1 MGWGSFQ
8 WRPYVPVAQ
17 RKANAAKQAAKLGKG
32 RTLSP
37 VQPEG
42 RQIATTFWGKAWC
55 DNLESYSDFE
65 NRLPRGRTYIRN
77 GSVIDLQISQGR
89 VTSLV
94 SGSELYKIAIQIKPL
109 PKAQWEAIRKECAGG
124 IDSLLELLQGKLSAA
139 VMQVVTR
146 HGAGLFP
153 SPEEIDL
160 DCSCPDWA
168 EMCKHV
174 AATLYGVGTRLD
186 RQPDLLF
193 LLRGVDPAELV
204 SEVSAHEAVRQTT
217 PVEAAAFS
225 DTDLSEVFGIEV
237 GSVPPGAAPAPTPA
251 KAKAKRA
258 GVAPA
263 KQAKTPRKQPQAAR
277 KAPVKGRAAV
287 STPTA
292 AARPKRRSATRK
304 PAKA

>member
-1 MGWGSFQ
+1 MGWGSFR

-37 VQPEG
+37 VRPEG

-217 PVEAAAFS
+217 PVEAAAAFS

-237 GSVPPGAAPAPTPA
+237 GSVPPSPAPAPPA
-251 KAKAKRA
+251 QAAPVKA
-258 GVAPA
+258 
-263 KQAKTPRKQPQAAR
+263 PRKQPKAAR
-277 KAPVKGRAAV
+277 KAPVKGRAAASKAKPV
-287 STPTA
+287 
-292 AARPKRRSATRK
+292 ARPKRRSPARK
-304 PAKA
+304 PAKT

>member
-1 MGWGSFQ
+1 MMGWGSFQ

-32 RTLSP
+32 RTLAP
-37 VQPEG
+37 VNLEG
-42 RQIATTFWGKAWC
+42 RQIARTFWGKAWC

-65 NRLPRGRTYIRN
+65 NRLPRGRTYVRN
-77 GSVIDLQISQGR
+77 GSVIDLQIAEGK

-94 SGSELYKIAIQIKPL
+94 AGSELYKIAIQIKPL
-109 PKAQWEAIRKECAGG
+109 PEARWDAIRKECAGG

-174 AATLYGVGTRLD
+174 AATLYGVGARLD
-186 RQPDLLF
+186 EKPDLLF

-204 SEVSAHEAVRQTT
+204 SEVSAHEAVRQTGAADA
-217 PVEAAAFS
+217 AAAFS
-225 DTDLSEVFGIEV
+225 DADLSEVFGIEV

-251 KAKAKRA
+251 KAKAKRG
-258 GVAPA
+258 GVAPV
-263 KQAKTPRKQPQAAR
+263 KQVKAPRKQPKTAR
-277 KAPVKGRAAV
+277 KAPVKGRAAA
-287 STPTA
+287 SEAKPP
-292 AARPKRRSATRK
+292 ARPKRRQ

>member
-32 RTLSP
+32 RTLAP
-37 VQPEG
+37 VNLEG
-42 RQIATTFWGKAWC
+42 RQIARTFWGKAWC
-55 DNLESYSDFE
+55 DNLESYSDFA

-94 SGSELYKIAIQIKPL
+94 AGSELYKIAIQIKPL

-174 AATLYGVGTRLD
+174 AATLYGVGARLD
-186 RQPDLLF
+186 EKPDLLF

-204 SEVSAHEAVRQTT
+204 SEVSAHEAVRQTGAADA
-217 PVEAAAFS
+217 AAAFS

-237 GSVPPGAAPAPTPA
+237 GSVQPSAAPAPTPA

-258 GVAPA
+258 GVATV
-263 KQAKTPRKQPQAAR
+263 KQAKAPRTQPKAAR
-277 KAPVKGRAAV
+277 KASVKGRAAA
-287 STPTA
+287 SETKPP
-292 AARPKRRSATRK
+292 ARPKRRQ